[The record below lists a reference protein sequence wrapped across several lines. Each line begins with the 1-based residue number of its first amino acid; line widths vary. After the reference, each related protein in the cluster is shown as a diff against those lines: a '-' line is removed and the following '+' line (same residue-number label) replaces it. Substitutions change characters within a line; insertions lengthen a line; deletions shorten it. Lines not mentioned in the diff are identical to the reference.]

1 MNQTTEVILNHVSV
15 RSFTKQALSDEQV
28 RQLVT
33 AAQAA
38 SSASFQQ
45 AYSIIGVT
53 DPDLLQKIAEEACG
67 NMFITDGG
75 HFFVFCA
82 DVNRHQQLADDAQVD
97 ITKAIRGIDAILVG
111 AIDASLAAQNLV
123 IAAESMGLGACYIG
137 GIRDGIVKISELLN
151 IPDYVF
157 PVFGLIVGYP
167 AECNDHKPRI
177 PFEAIYHV
185 NQYNNNTIDILKQY
199 DEEMRLYY
207 ATRSGERRNQTW
219 SESVFRSFIRHSRG
233 HMKKYLNDRGWAQD

>member
-1 MNQTTEVILNHVSV
+1 LNQTIETIQKHVSV
-15 RSFTKQALSDEQV
+15 RAFTKQALSEEQV

-33 AAQAA
+33 IAQAA

-45 AYSIIGVT
+45 AYTIIGVT
-53 DPDLLQKIAEEACG
+53 DPALLQKIAVAC
-67 NMFITDGG
+67 NNLFITDGG

-82 DVNRHQQLADDAQVD
+82 DVNRHKQLADDAQVD
-97 ITKAIRGIDAILVG
+97 ISKALNGIDAILVG
-111 AIDASLAAQNLV
+111 AIDAALAAQNMV

-137 GIRDGIVKISELLN
+137 GVRDGIIVISELLQ

-157 PVFGLIVGYP
+157 PVFGLVVGYP
-167 AECNDHKPRI
+167 NECNDHKPRI
-177 PFEAIYHV
+177 PFAAIYHV
-185 NQYNNNTIDILKQY
+185 NGYNNNTKAILQQY

-219 SESVFRSFIRHSRG
+219 SESAIRSFIRHSRG
-233 HMKKYLNDRGWAQD
+233 HMKKFLNDRGWAQD

>member
-1 MNQTTEVILNHVSV
+1 MNETIATIQNHVSV
-15 RSFTKQALSDEQV
+15 RAFKKQALSDEQV

-45 AYSIIGVT
+45 AYTIIGVT
-53 DPDLLQKIAEEACG
+53 DPDLLQAIAEAACN

-82 DVNRHQQLADDAQVD
+82 DVNRHKQLADEAQVD
-97 ITKAIRGIDAILVG
+97 ISKAINGIDAILVG
-111 AIDASLAAQNLV
+111 AIDATLAAQNLV

-137 GIRDGIVKISELLN
+137 GVRDGIIKISELLN
-151 IPDYVF
+151 IPEYVF
-157 PVFGLIVGYP
+157 PVFGLVVGYP
-167 AECNDHKPRI
+167 NECNDHKPRI

-185 NQYNNNTIDILKQY
+185 NGYNNNTKAILKQY

-207 ATRSGERRNQTW
+207 ATRSGEKRNQTW
-219 SESVFRSFIRHSRG
+219 SDSVLRSFIRHSRG
-233 HMKKYLNDRGWAQD
+233 HMKKFLNERGWAQD

>member
-1 MNQTTEVILNHVSV
+1 MNQAIETIQNHVSV
-15 RSFTKQALSDEQV
+15 RAFTKQPLSADQV

-53 DPDLLQKIAEEACG
+53 DPELLQEIAEEACG

-82 DVNRHQQLADDAQVD
+82 DVNRHKQLADEAQVD
-97 ITKAIRGIDAILVG
+97 ISKAINGIDAILVG
-111 AIDASLAAQNLV
+111 AIDAALAAQNLV

-137 GIRDGIVKISELLN
+137 GIRDGIVKISELLH

-185 NQYNNNTIDILKQY
+185 NQYNNDTQAILQHY

-207 ATRSGERRNQTW
+207 ATRSGGKRDQTW
-219 SESVFRSFIRHSRG
+219 SDSVLRSFLRHSRG
-233 HMKKYLNDRGWAQD
+233 HMKKFLNDRGWAQD